1 MFLTSLE
8 KLEFDIF
15 VIFLVVTESRDALE
29 VSIRTKT
36 QQFAEKMKG
45 VCLSNLIIY
54 NNIQSYYIFI
64 LVGNLSILSLILYL
78 ILYLALCCNSCVIY
92 I

>member
-45 VCLSNLIIY
+45 VCLLNLQQHSVLLHFY
-54 NNIQSYYIFI
+54 FSW
-64 LVGNLSILSLILYL
+64 
-78 ILYLALCCNSCVIY
+78 
-92 I
+92 